1 MAVFL
6 LTFVLVSLAL
16 IGLALGVLMGGKP
29 LEGSCGTAHCTKIMK
44 CAGCPSRDKGGD
56 A

>member
-1 MAVFL
+1 LAVFL
-6 LTFVLVSLAL
+6 LTFLLVLLA
-16 IGLALGVLMGGKP
+16 ITGLALGVLMGRKP

-44 CAGCPSRDKGGD
+44 CAGCPSRDNGGD